1 MGTFSIYL
9 EESNKAPGALYQIEG
24 SQRDGWEQFQVNF
37 VISNNAR
44 IVLEHKTV
52 FSLTNLGDLA
62 VDDIKITP
70 LGTIAQTTTP
80 ANPDVST
87 TQSSSSVPTST
98 DISITTPMKTS
109 TSVKETTPST
119 STPSVIHTS
128 SEASEQIVNAED
140 DVEDTPGL
148 NEGGIAG
155 IVFGAAFAV
164 LLSVAVLFLV
174 IRSKHS

>member
-9 EESNKAPGALYQIEG
+9 EEINKTPRALYQIEG

-109 TSVKETTPST
+109 TTSEKETTPST
-119 STPSVIHTS
+119 PTSSVIHTS
-128 SEASEQIVNAED
+128 SQTSEQIVNAED
-140 DVEDTPGL
+140 DIEDT
-148 NEGGIAG
+148 
-155 IVFGAAFAV
+155 
-164 LLSVAVLFLV
+164 S
-174 IRSKHS
+174 